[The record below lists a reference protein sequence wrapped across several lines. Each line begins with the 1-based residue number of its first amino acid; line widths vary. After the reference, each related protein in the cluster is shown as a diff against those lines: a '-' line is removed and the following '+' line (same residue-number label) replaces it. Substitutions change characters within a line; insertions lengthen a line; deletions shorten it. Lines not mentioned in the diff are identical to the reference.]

1 MLDDKTIITVK
12 NRDNGHIVYRIAD
25 LNNLRREFAPG
36 EEKKITIEELKKL
49 SWQPGGRALIE
60 KFLLIDNEEAIA
72 ELLGNVEPEYY
83 YTDKEV
89 KELLLNGSL
98 DALKDCIDYAPQGV
112 KDLIKK
118 YAVELKLNDINKRK
132 VIKDMMGF
140 DVDSAV
146 MVNEETSEPETVEEK
161 QRRITPM
168 SEKQAQAEPV
178 STGRRVT
185 PIIVKKN

>member
-12 NRDNGHIVYRIAD
+12 NRDNGHVVYRIAD

-60 KFLLIDNEEAIA
+60 KFLLLDSEEAIA
-72 ELLGNVEPEYY
+72 EILGNVEPEYY

-146 MVNEETSEPETVEEK
+146 MVNEETSEPETAEEK

>member
-12 NRDNGHIVYRIAD
+12 NRDNGHVVYRIAD

-36 EEKKITIEELKKL
+36 EEKKITVEELKKL

-89 KELLLNGSL
+89 KELLLNGSE

>member
-12 NRDNGHIVYRIAD
+12 NRDNGHIVYPIAD

-83 YTDKEV
+83 YTDKEGL
-89 KELLLNGSL
+89 E
-98 DALKDCIDYAPQGV
+98 
-112 KDLIKK
+112 
-118 YAVELKLNDINKRK
+118 
-132 VIKDMMGF
+132 
-140 DVDSAV
+140 
-146 MVNEETSEPETVEEK
+146 
-161 QRRITPM
+161 
-168 SEKQAQAEPV
+168 
-178 STGRRVT
+178 
-185 PIIVKKN
+185 

>member
-12 NRDNGHIVYRIAD
+12 NRDNGHVVYRIAD

-146 MVNEETSEPETVEEK
+146 MVNEETSEPETEAEK